1 MAHYLAKAGVNVL
14 VLEKQKFPRD
24 KYCGDAVCK
33 TAIEIL
39 RDMDIYN
46 DLIKNNKA
54 KIADAGGLVSPSGLS
69 YVGRSLEVLGNDIPA
84 VCKTERCHIHHSA
97 LRGLSVR
104 HSLTCI
110 HWFRPWL

>member
-46 DLIKNNKA
+46 DLLKRNKA

-84 VCKTERCHIHHSA
+84 VRPVPSPLSA
-97 LRGLSVR
+97 QL
-104 HSLTCI
+104 SLTC
-110 HWFRPWL
+110 HMTHVRYCRA